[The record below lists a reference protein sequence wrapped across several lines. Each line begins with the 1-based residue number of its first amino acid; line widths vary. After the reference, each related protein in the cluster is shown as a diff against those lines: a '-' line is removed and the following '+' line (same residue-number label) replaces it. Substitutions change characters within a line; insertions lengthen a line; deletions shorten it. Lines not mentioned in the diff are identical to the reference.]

1 MSINLMLYAA
11 IKVGDWM
18 GSEEIPLLLRP
29 DAFGLIAWLQFLIG
43 IVLPLGILLSKLVG
57 HTSGPFWAGVFALI
71 GTFIDRLV
79 ISWVGLAEPSPVTY
93 FPSWIEIMI
102 MVGMIAGGFLLYGAV
117 VRYFRLFPEPEH
129 AHS

>member
-1 MSINLMLYAA
+1 MLFAA

-18 GSEEIPLLLRP
+18 GSGEVPLLLRP
-29 DAFGLIAWLQFLIG
+29 DIFGLIAWLQLLIG

-57 HTSGPFWAGVFALI
+57 HTAGPFWAGVFALI

-79 ISWVGLAEPSPVTY
+79 ITWVGLAEPSPVSY

-102 MVGMIAGGFLLYGAV
+102 TIGLITGGVLLYGVV
-117 VRYFRLFPEPEH
+117 VRYFNLFPASSNH
-129 AHS
+129 AH